1 MFKLRV
7 YVYNWKEITT
17 CILQKQGKA
26 RYDLLKAYRPIVLLN
41 MIAKLITSIVA
52 EEITFL
58 AESQQLLPDT
68 HFSGWP
74 GRTTSDSLHLLMD
87 TIKAAWGKKLV
98 VSVLFLDIEGAFPN
112 TVMKRLFHN
121 RRKRRLLEY
130 YVIFVENM
138 LTE

>member
-7 YVYNWKEITT
+7 YVDKWKESIT
-17 CILQKQGKA
+17 CVLRKPGKA
-26 RYDLLKAYRPIVLLN
+26 RYDLPKAYRPIALLN
-41 MIAKLITSIVA
+41 TIAKLITSIVA

-68 HFSGWP
+68 HFGGWL
-74 GRTTSDSLHLLMD
+74 GRTTSDSLHLLTD
-87 TIKAAWGKKLV
+87 TIKAAWRKKLV

-112 TVMKRLFHN
+112 TVTKRLLHN
-121 RRKRRLLEY
+121 MRKRCLPEE

-138 LTE
+138 LTG